1 MSHCPSC
8 GRYVGPYQVCPY
20 CGARLAG
27 RTSIRVVKIAAILL
41 ATVGLAVLWLAATHA
56 EVPLIQIGQ
65 AGATM
70 NMAYVRLRGRC
81 TRTPS
86 YDPQDETLGFWIEDS
101 TGEIYIST
109 YRAQTRQVIAAG
121 RVPALGDQVEVA
133 GTLRIREDFLALTV
147 NVPEHLQIARA
158 EPVDRDVGTLVPADQ
173 YLRVRVRGQVREVRE
188 PYPGLTLITIRDR
201 TGAIPLVV
209 SDDLT
214 ALSGLSSTLSVGQS
228 VEVVAAVSLYGD
240 TPQLVPASLAD
251 VVPLSQPVSIAVE
264 KRIGD
269 LTAADVGQMATVHGT
284 ISEVEPFSSGVK
296 VTLDDTTSAIVV
308 LLWQSVYD
316 ALPDPAALAVGAQV
330 QAQGEV
336 SQYRGALEL
345 IPELPQDVR
354 ASAPAGPAGP
364 AAAAPAPAGVGGAAA
379 PDQTPTPLIP
389 SATPPTWAPAPA
401 ATATPR
407 PLPTPA
413 ETPTPVVELT
423 PIEALTAARAGE
435 EVTVEGTIVGAESF
449 SSGFKFTLDDGSG
462 QIALLLWHEVYDDCW
477 DAARINL
484 GAQVRATGQVGQYE
498 GQLQIQPDFGGD
510 VQAIEGA
517 APWPIRREIGSLSG
531 ADAGQRVM
539 IEGTVV
545 RVEGLESAVKVFVG
559 DGSGEVV
566 VFVWRNV
573 LDRISSNTALGTPG
587 SRVRIVG
594 TLEVYRGN
602 LEVTPTLPND
612 VVVLETAPT
621 Q

>member
-8 GRYVGPYQVCPY
+8 GRYVGPYKVCPY

-27 RTSIRVVKIAAILL
+27 RTSIRAVKIAAILL
-41 ATVGLAVLWLAATHA
+41 ATVGLAVLWLAATRA

-70 NMAYVRLRGRC
+70 NMAYVRLQGRC

-101 TGEIYIST
+101 TGEIYVST
-109 YRAQTRQVIAAG
+109 YRAQTRLVLAAG

-173 YLRVRVRGQVREVRE
+173 YKRVRVRGQVREVRE

-201 TGAIPLVV
+201 SGAIPLVV
-209 SDDLT
+209 SDDLA
-214 ALSGLSSTLSVGQS
+214 ALSGLSPTLSIGQS

-264 KRIGD
+264 RRIGD

-296 VTLDDTTSAIVV
+296 ATLDDATGAIVL

-316 ALPDPAALAVGAQV
+316 ALPDRAALAVGAQV

-336 SQYRGALEL
+336 SQYQGTLEL
-345 IPELPQDVR
+345 LPELPQDVQTLAR
-354 ASAPAGPAGP
+354 PVASAGQARPALATTPI
-364 AAAAPAPAGVGGAAA
+364 
-379 PDQTPTPLIP
+379 PDPQSLIP
-389 SATPPTWAPAPA
+389 DPQSPTWTPAPA

-423 PIEALTAARAGE
+423 PIGALTVARAGE
-435 EVTVEGTIVGAESF
+435 EVTVEGTVVGAESF
-449 SSGFKFTLDDGSG
+449 SSGFEFTLDDGSG

-545 RVEGLESAVKVFVG
+545 RTEGLESAVKVFVG
-559 DGSGEVV
+559 DETGEVV

-594 TLEVYRGN
+594 TVEVYRGN

>member
-8 GRYVGPYQVCPY
+8 GRYVGPYKVCPY

-41 ATVGLAVLWLAATHA
+41 ATVGLAVLWLAATRA

-214 ALSGLSSTLSVGQS
+214 ALSGLSPTLSVGQS

-264 KRIGD
+264 RRIGD
-269 LTAADVGQMATVHGT
+269 LTTASVGQMATVHGT

-296 VTLDDTTSAIVV
+296 VTLDDTTGDIVV

-316 ALPDPAALAVGAQV
+316 ALPGPAALAVGAEV
-330 QAQGEV
+330 KAQGEV
-336 SQYRGALEL
+336 SQYRGTLEL
-345 IPELPQDVR
+345 IPELPQDVQTLACPV
-354 ASAPAGPAGP
+354 ASAGQARPALA
-364 AAAAPAPAGVGGAAA
+364 
-379 PDQTPTPLIP
+379 
-389 SATPPTWAPAPA
+389 ATPMPDPQSPTWTPAPA

-435 EVTVEGTIVGAESF
+435 EVTVEGTVVGAESF

-477 DAARINL
+477 DAAHINL

-498 GQLQIQPDFGGD
+498 GELQIQPDFGGD

-539 IEGTVV
+539 IEGMVV

-587 SRVRIVG
+587 SRVRVVG